1 MIYSILADALLVI
14 HLIFIIFVLLGGIL
28 IIKWRWVVYLH
39 LPAAAWGILV
49 EFNHWICPLTPW
61 ENALR
66 RAAGNLS
73 YETSFV
79 EHYLLPLIYP
89 SNLTNELQ
97 LILGGLVIIINLM
110 IYSGLLLK
118 VKRR

>member
-39 LPAAAWGILV
+39 LPTAAWGILV

-66 RAAGNLS
+66 RAAGDIS
-73 YETSFV
+73 YETSFI

-97 LILGGLVIIINLM
+97 IILGSLIIIINLM

-118 VKRR
+118 IKRR